1 MLRRNHARHRRNLII
16 LGLSSIAI
24 AFSQLASASAIIL
37 ADSAATDRAARRIRT
52 HVANDGLKPITTKEE
67 TAQEAGTNV
76 LFVKGAAGGEG
87 ESLVVETGETL
98 PIPARPVISTEQAP
112 GVRQPANHAGSKSGS
127 NSAGNFEAKIVKPLE
142 PKSSS
147 KLPSADQAQKFL
159 ENGNRRY
166 VNQSFRKDGR
176 LPADRAKSSATDAPH
191 AIVLSCS
198 DSRVPPEV
206 IFDQGVG
213 EISVIRTMGTTLDS
227 AVIASLEHIVQKSDT
242 SLLVVLGHTS
252 CSAIETAMT
261 LDPNASAG
269 SAALDQA
276 IADIRPRIGNLR
288 LPAHEH
294 KTPSKGFE
302 IEASTNAQAVAADLM
317 KQSEILRE
325 RVKAGALRITPAL
338 YNIESGIVKF
348 Y

>member
-1 MLRRNHARHRRNLII
+1 MLSRNRRRHRRNLIL

-24 AFSQLASASAIIL
+24 VLSQLAVASPIIL

-87 ESLVVETGETL
+87 ESLVVETGDGL
-98 PIPARPVISTEQAP
+98 PAPIRPVISTEQAP
-112 GVRQPANHAGSKSGS
+112 GVRKPANDSKSQ
-127 NSAGNFEAKIVKPLE
+127 IVKPLE
-142 PKSSS
+142 PKASP
-147 KLPSADQAQKFL
+147 KLPNADQAQKFL

-166 VNQSFRKDGR
+166 VNQAFRKDGR
-176 LPADRAKSSATDAPH
+176 LPADRAKASAADAPH

-198 DSRVPPEV
+198 DSRVPPEM

-213 EISVIRTMGTTLDS
+213 EISVIRTMGTSIDS
-227 AVIASLEHIVQKSDT
+227 AVIASLEHIVQKNDT

-252 CSAIETAMT
+252 CSAVETAMT
-261 LDPNASAG
+261 LDPNQSAG
-269 SAALDQA
+269 SPALDQA
-276 IADIRPRIGNLR
+276 IADIRPRIGNSR
-288 LPAHEH
+288 VPAHEH

-317 KQSEILRE
+317 KHSEILRE